1 MSAHGA
7 DVVVSGGRV
16 VTATDVVETDV
27 VIKNGR
33 IAALGAASLFHA
45 SADRVIDATG

>member
-1 MSAHGA
+1 MSAGGA

-16 VTATDVVETDV
+16 VTATDVLETDV

-33 IAALGAASLFHA
+33 IAALGAASLLS
-45 SADRVIDATG
+45 SAPTA